1 MSVWTHVAGNI
12 YLEGADKK
20 LLDSL
25 LGEQII
31 FDYDSFDKEEWRRLY
46 ETSIIPKGSEG
57 SLRYKVIKIER
68 SIPST
73 INENTNYYN
82 RIIIAIWGDLRDY
95 SNTDEIKS
103 WFENIIYHED
113 VFIRQAVLQVQCM
126 DSIVI
131 EYDGKG
137 R

>member
-31 FDYDSFDKEEWRRLY
+31 FDYDNFDKEEWSRLY
-46 ETSIIPKGSEG
+46 KTSVIPKGSEG
-57 SLRYKVIKIER
+57 SLKY
-68 SIPST
+68 SILAP
-73 INENTNYYN
+73 NRDDAPHYYD
-82 RIIIAIWGDLRDY
+82 RGIIAIWGDLRDY
-95 SNTDEIKS
+95 SDTEEIKK

-113 VFIRQAVLQVQCM
+113 VFIRQAVLQIQSM
-126 DSIVI
+126 DSVVI
-131 EYDGKG
+131 EYDGT